1 MNGIS
6 PSAHNKKSTKIS
18 KSVDSVLE
26 KQKQNELNY
35 TNLEKHQYKIILIV
49 DDEPDITYTLKL
61 ALENSNEKYRIHTY
75 NNPISLLSEFKPNYY
90 DLLLVDINMPFMDG
104 FELCKKILDL
114 DLNIRICFMSTGEIN
129 LNALRDVYP
138 EKSMGCFIKKPLK
151 LKNLIKLVETELN

>member
-1 MNGIS
+1 MNGIT
-6 PSAHNKKSTKIS
+6 PRVHKKDSTKIP

-26 KQKQNELNY
+26 NQKQNELH
-35 TNLEKHQYKIILIV
+35 TDLGKHKYKIILIV

-61 ALENSNEKYRIHTY
+61 ALENSSEKYRIHTY

-90 DLLLVDINMPFMDG
+90 DLLLVDINMPFMNG
-104 FELCKKILDL
+104 FELCKKILEL

-138 EKSMGCFIKKPLK
+138 TKSMGCFIKKPLK
-151 LKNLIKLVETELN
+151 VKNLIKLVETELN